1 MTTRRQFLCGAG
13 GLAAAAALPA
23 AAPAWQIGCYTR
35 PFGEFDFNVALDSIA
50 EAGYKYVGLM
60 FHKIVTAQTTP
71 EAAAAAGEEARKRGL
86 QTISIYGGDFGVQK
100 SLEAGIE
107 GLKRLIDNCAA
118 CRCPNLL
125 LGGTGKATLV
135 EPYYKAVAEC
145 CGYAESERVGL
156 SVKPHGGT
164 NASGAECRKIVESV
178 GCKNFGIW
186 YDPGNIYFY
195 SNGKLDPVD
204 DVPSVDGLIAG
215 MSIKDFK
222 PPKEVMV
229 TPGTGMVKFR
239 EVLAR
244 ARKGGFTRG
253 PLVVECLDR
262 GDRAAVTAEARKA
275 REFLERLLK

>member
-1 MTTRRQFLCGAG
+1 MTTRRQFLG
-13 GLAAAAALPA
+13 GSAALAAAAALPA

-50 EAGYKYVGLM
+50 EAGYKYAGLM
-60 FHKIVTAQTTP
+60 FHKVVTAQTTP
-71 EAAAAAGEEARKRGL
+71 EASAAVGEEVRRRGM

-100 SLEAGIE
+100 GLEAGIE

-145 CGYAESERVGL
+145 CGYAESKRVGL
-156 SVKPHGGT
+156 SVKPHGGA
-164 NASGAECRKIVESV
+164 NASGAECRRLVESV
-178 GCKNFGIW
+178 GRKSFRVW

-204 DVPSVDGLIAG
+204 DVASVDGLIAG

-229 TPGTGMVKFR
+229 TPGTGMVKFA

-244 ARKGGFTRG
+244 AKKGGFTRG

-275 REFLERLLK
+275 REFLERLVK